1 MKKAMIALSLVLA
14 FGIFSA
20 FAYADSPAEN
30 YGFNNRPWGN
40 KDGYRQ
46 DRDFDSEEFDK
57 WREERLEYRKDDLKK
72 AVEEKIITEDEAK
85 KWEDH
90 FEYMDEFHEENG
102 YQGGYCGGYNRGIR
116 RGMGR
121 HHMGW

>member
-14 FGIFSA
+14 LGIFSA
-20 FAYADSPAEN
+20 FAYADSSVEN
-30 YGFNNRPWGN
+30 YGFNNGPWGN
-40 KDGYRQ
+40 RDGYRQ

-102 YQGGYCGGYNRGIR
+102 YQGGYCGGYNRGFR